1 MKKSIRKQNKKELK
15 IIGRPIAARL
25 ERRRFR
31 EKKK

>member
-1 MKKSIRKQNKKELK
+1 MKKPIQKQNKKELK
-15 IIGRPIAARL
+15 VIGRPIAARL

>member
-1 MKKSIRKQNKKELK
+1 MKKTIKKVNKKEK
-15 IIGRPIAARL
+15 MIVRQPIAARL

>member
-1 MKKSIRKQNKKELK
+1 MKKFILKQNRKEKKL
-15 IIGRPIAARL
+15 GRPMAARL